1 MVVVHQTEDS
11 VKADPPPAIIQVV
24 LSEFHDVFV
33 EPTSLPPHM
42 EYDHTIL
49 LVPGVVPVNT
59 KPYRYSPLHK
69 DEIEKQV
76 KTLLQNGMIVPGTS
90 SFASPVMLVHKKD
103 GSWHFC
109 VEYRHLNSI
118 TIKNKFSMP
127 LIYEILDE
135 LAGSKFFSKLDF
147 RVGFHH
153 IRMAPEDEFKTA
165 FKTHHEHYQFKVMPF
180 GLSSAPATFQ
190 CNMNHILESFL
201 RKSVIVFMDDIF
213 VYSPPLQLH
222 AIHLQ
227 HVLSLLRRHQFY
239 VKLSKC
245 EFAQQELEYL
255 GHIIPREG
263 VATDPRK
270 TEAMK
275 EWPVPTTTTELMGF
289 LGLTGYYRKF
299 VKDYSSIAKPL
310 NNLLKKQ
317 FIWSGEARE
326 AFEQLKVDMCSTPV
340 LALPDFSQP
349 FVVETN
355 ASNVGFSVVL
365 MQKDIHVA
373 FISKPLSVTHK
384 SLNLW
389 KRVLGSYFGSG

>member
-1 MVVVHQTEDS
+1 
-11 VKADPPPAIIQVV
+11 
-24 LSEFHDVFV
+24 
-33 EPTSLPPHM
+33 
-42 EYDHTIL
+42 
-49 LVPGVVPVNT
+49 
-59 KPYRYSPLHK
+59 
-69 DEIEKQV
+69 
-76 KTLLQNGMIVPGTS
+76 
-90 SFASPVMLVHKKD
+90 
-103 GSWHFC
+103 
-109 VEYRHLNSI
+109 
-118 TIKNKFSMP
+118 MP

-275 EWPVPTTTTELMGF
+275 E
-289 LGLTGYYRKF
+289 
-299 VKDYSSIAKPL
+299 
-310 NNLLKKQ
+310 
-317 FIWSGEARE
+317 
-326 AFEQLKVDMCSTPV
+326 
-340 LALPDFSQP
+340 
-349 FVVETN
+349 
-355 ASNVGFSVVL
+355 
-365 MQKDIHVA
+365 
-373 FISKPLSVTHK
+373 
-384 SLNLW
+384 
-389 KRVLGSYFGSG
+389 